1 MLGSLVNPWFPRRA
15 DRFRR
20 PAWML
25 LACLALLAAGCND
38 SHTSPSPV
46 GATPGLNARTTVARP
61 GTSVTLRLGYF
72 LNITH
77 ATAIVGVASGIFGRN
92 LGANVKLTTATFNA
106 GPAAVEALFS
116 GALDASYMGPNP
128 AINAYVR
135 SRGEAVRIVS
145 GATSGG
151 ASLIVRPEIN
161 APADLRGKKVAS
173 PQLGNTQ
180 DVALRSWLQSQGL
193 KSDAQGGGDV
203 SVTPQENADTLVAF
217 KSGQIAGAWVPEP
230 WSARLVVEGGGKV
243 LVDERDL
250 WPGGQFPTTVLVVR
264 TDYLQRH
271 PDVVAGL
278 LRGQVE
284 ANSFVNAQPAEA
296 QRLLSGALER
306 LTGQALRR
314 DVITAGWQHMTFSN
328 DPLVGSLKQSASA
341 AAALGFLK
349 LDGADIARISDLRP
363 LNTALQASGST
374 EVQSK

>member
-1 MLGSLVNPWFPRRA
+1 MSSLLGDAWFPCRV
-15 DRFRR
+15 DRVHR

-25 LACLALLAAGCND
+25 LACLSLLAAGCND

-77 ATAIVGVASGIFGRN
+77 ATAIVGVESGIFARN

-151 ASLIVRPEIN
+151 AALIVRPEIN

-230 WSARLVVEGGGKV
+230 WAARLVVEGGGKV

-250 WPGGQFPTTVLVVR
+250 WPGGRFPTTVLVVR

-306 LTGQALRR
+306 LTGQVLRR
-314 DVITAGWQHMTFSN
+314 DVITAAWQHMTFTN

-349 LDGADIARISDLRP
+349 LDGADVAQITDLRQ